1 MPFVGVA
8 AVPLIIAGVTAAA
21 SASAAVMQGMAAA
34 SAQKAQSQ
42 GAQNE
47 AQIYQQEAHTAMEV
61 GVSQEGTQLQK
72 NAQVEGTQQAAISQ
86 SGIATTSVS
95 AQNVMRQTAI
105 NDALD
110 ALNIRYEGQ
119 LNAHGYQ
126 VGASE
131 ARTAAGVFD
140 YNANQQLRSGYLGA
154 GNALLSTGTSYLTG
168 GFGTGSYG
176 AGAWPRPGGL
186 GGP

>member
-1 MPFVGVA
+1 MPFVAVGT
-8 AVPLIIAGVTAAA
+8 VPLIIAGVTAAA
-21 SASAAVMQGMAAA
+21 SASAAVMQGMSA
-34 SAQKAQSQ
+34 SNAQKANAQAS
-42 GAQNE
+42 QNE
-47 AQIYQQEAHTAMEV
+47 ATIYQQEAHTAMEV
-61 GVSQEGTQLQK
+61 GASQEGTQFQK

-86 SGIATTSVS
+86 SGIGTTSVS

-110 ALNIRYEGQ
+110 ALEIRYEGQ
-119 LNAHGYQ
+119 LNAHSDT

-140 YNANQQLRSGYLGA
+140 QNARNALMSGYLGA
-154 GNALLSTGTSYLTG
+154 GAALLQTGTSYYTG

-176 AGAWPRPGGL
+176 AGAGANL
-186 GGP
+186 